1 MLTKKEELM
10 NNRKDERWTT
20 IEENAED
27 KTMKENFETA
37 RKEIYITIAGM
48 QFRYGADFLERGM
61 EVTLEKDPKNEYDKE
76 AIKVSLPGLGQI
88 GWVANSVNTVMG
100 DCYSAG
106 RLYDK
111 IDDTAT
117 AVVAYVLKEA
127 RKAVCR
133 VVFQDTEDVR

>member
-1 MLTKKEELM
+1 M

-27 KTMKENFETA
+27 KTMKENFETV

-61 EVTLEKDPKNEYDKE
+61 EVTLEQDPKNEYDKE

>member
-1 MLTKKEELM
+1 M

-27 KTMKENFETA
+27 KTMKENFETFG
-37 RKEIYITIAGM
+37 KEIYITIAGM

-133 VVFQDTEDVR
+133 VVLQDTEDVR